1 MEYKIVSK
9 YNKLSLKAFQNL
21 NFFVLTHPFK
31 GNGLIRRIIKKIFYP
46 KIAGPILLSTRNNI
60 ALICLNPLNDKGI
73 ENFLYFYGTYEAG
86 TLDVMKNCL
95 RQNDTFLDVGANI
108 GLMSLCASFF
118 VGDKGK
124 IYAFEPEPKIFSI
137 FIQNISI
144 NQRENII
151 PLNIAL
157 GEHKGLGNLYLNP
170 HFGSG
175 STSLIE
181 PKNML
186 EHNCIKTRIESM
198 DEVISSYKIS
208 DIKMIK
214 IDTEGYEALVLKGA
228 EKLLESNKAPVVC
241 FEYSKHTA
249 SFGNNYMKNML
260 NFISNINNYKI
271 FKLINGKEIP
281 SPLVEIRSYDDLP
294 VHDNLF
300 CFLPHHIKE
309 FPSELFLQSF

>member
-1 MEYKIVSK
+1 MEFATIKKYKK
-9 YNKLSLKAFQNL
+9 FCLKAFQNL
-21 NFFVLTHPFK
+21 NFLLLTHPFK
-31 GNGLIRRIIKKIFYP
+31 GNGLIRKIIRKIFYP
-46 KIAGPILLSTRNNI
+46 KIKGPLLLTTKNNI
-60 ALICLNPLNDKGI
+60 ALICLNPLKDKGV

-86 TLDVMKNCL
+86 TLFIMKNCL
-95 RQNDTFLDVGANI
+95 RHSDTFLDVGANI
-108 GLMSLCASFF
+108 GLMSLYASFL

-124 IYAFEPEPKIFSI
+124 VYSFEPEPKIFSI
-137 FIQNISI
+137 FLQNISL

-157 GEHKGLGNLYLNP
+157 GGSKGQGNLYLNP
-170 HFGSG
+170 DFGSG
-175 STSLIE
+175 STSLIK
-181 PKNML
+181 PKYNSSR
-186 EHNCIKTRIESM
+186 NCIKTQIESM

-208 DIKMIK
+208 GITMIK

-228 EKLLESNKAPVVC
+228 EKLLKSDKAPVVC
-241 FEYSKHTA
+241 FEFSKHTTP
-249 SFGNNYMKNML
+249 FGCNYMTNML

-309 FPSELFLQSF
+309 LSSELFL